1 MLCGYLAYTSVLEL
15 LSFHIRTDISTISMW
30 QIRKHTQQIRKHTR
44 TNADLWM
51 NMLRRIRET
60 MWRIHSDVQ
69 QYASQYSDDTRGYA
83 GSLESV
89 GACVGIVSYQCPGLA
104 HFYIHVTFESKWPSI
119 HSLKSLP
126 PFFCTMA
133 SRDNQGRRLRAGLT
147 SLLLACC
154 RGTLACA
161 HVEPRCFFRW
171 STTSW
176 TSTRIFF
183 IRFARD
189 DRRPF
194 HRRTKCM
201 KK

>member
-1 MLCGYLAYTSVLEL
+1 MVFRS
-15 LSFHIRTDISTISMW
+15 
-30 QIRKHTQQIRKHTR
+30 
-44 TNADLWM
+44 
-51 NMLRRIRET
+51 
-60 MWRIHSDVQ
+60 
-69 QYASQYSDDTRGYA
+69 RGA
-83 GSLESV
+83 C
-89 GACVGIVSYQCPGLA
+89 CVGIWPIPVSWSCSLFTSQPYLCGKYVSIHNKYA
-104 HFYIHVTFESKWPSI
+104 NIRGHFYIHATFESKWPSI
-119 HSLKSLP
+119 HSLKTLP